1 MLDLA
6 GPAGAFEAANDRL
19 ESPAYRLHVL
29 AADKGAVTSSLGVAI
44 TAASL
49 DDAVLDTLVVT
60 GGRIDPLL
68 SAGTLSHIVETSRR
82 CRRVVSG
89 CTGAFA
95 LAAAGLLDG
104 RRAFGGGDRHEPA
117 PVQPRIPG
125 ADGHHARACGGTAPR
140 RSGPRPHRDD
150 CRTCR
155 THRGGGRLR

>member
-6 GPAGAFEAANDRL
+6 GPAGAFEAANDHL

-44 TAASL
+44 TAAPL

-68 SAGTLSHIVETSRR
+68 SAGTLSHIVETSHR
-82 CRRVVSG
+82 CRRVVSV

-104 RRAFGGGDRHEPA
+104 RRA
-117 PVQPRIPG
+117 
-125 ADGHHARACGGTAPR
+125 T
-140 RSGPRPHRDD
+140 
-150 CRTCR
+150 
-155 THRGGGRLR
+155 THW

>member
-6 GPAGAFEAANDRL
+6 GPAGAFEAANDHL

-60 GGRIDPLL
+60 GGRIDPL
-68 SAGTLSHIVETSRR
+68 SGGTLSRIVVTSRR
-82 CRRVVSG
+82 CRRVVSV

-104 RRAFGGGDRHEPA
+104 R
-117 PVQPRIPG
+117 
-125 ADGHHARACGGTAPR
+125 
-140 RSGPRPHRDD
+140 
-150 CRTCR
+150 
-155 THRGGGRLR
+155 